1 MAEERIALSMKERE
15 RLKVFTRSRK
25 DIYGRSMPPA
35 VCGLIRSKI
44 FEQIWCCQ
52 WKNTLAVTRPIETCT
67 GCLTSP
73 CGSDEAGLNDAGH
86 ERHRRSSR
94 SKRNLLAHP

>member
-44 FEQIWCCQ
+44 FEQIWFSQ
-52 WKNTLAVTRPIETCT
+52 WKKHTCGYAT
-67 GCLTSP
+67 NRDLHRL
-73 CGSDEAGLNDAGH
+73 SDFTVRLG
-86 ERHRRSSR
+86 
-94 SKRNLLAHP
+94 